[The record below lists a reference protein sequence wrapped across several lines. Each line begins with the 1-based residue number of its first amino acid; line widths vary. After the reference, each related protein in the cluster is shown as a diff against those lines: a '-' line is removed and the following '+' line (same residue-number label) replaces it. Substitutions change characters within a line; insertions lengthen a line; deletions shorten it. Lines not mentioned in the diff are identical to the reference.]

1 MKRTAQTTSLN
12 KTVTTM
18 FPNWKPNL
26 TATKPKTALPWSVRK
41 KIRQGGLDTKSSFR
55 NDTLANLPGDKIGAG
70 GPSRVGWL
78 VAWVL
83 WGPAAGVENG

>member
-26 TATKPKTALPWSVRK
+26 TATKPKTALPWSVHK
-41 KIRQGGLDTKSSFR
+41 KIRQGALDTKSSFR
-55 NDTLANLPGDKIGAG
+55 NVHVIKF
-70 GPSRVGWL
+70 S
-78 VAWVL
+78 VAT
-83 WGPAAGVENG
+83 